1 MERGGIVSNVQKVAV
16 VTGAASGI
24 GRGIAERLAEDGAKV
39 VIADIDES
47 TAEEVASSIGDN
59 AVAVACNVTDEASVE
74 GAVGL
79 AVERFGRLDVMVNN
93 AGILQISPVVETDVN
108 DWDRMFNVNVR
119 GMFLGCKA
127 AAKRLIEQD
136 EGGVIINAASGA
148 GRHGVGMLSHYC
160 ATKACAISMTQSL
173 ALELAPHKIRVN
185 AYAPGHIMTPMW
197 DDIWEP
203 YAQRVGKTVEE
214 IKEIFLGTIPWGRFG
229 EPSDVAPGISW
240 LCTDDAAYIT
250 GQTIGINGGE
260 WLH

>member
-1 MERGGIVSNVQKVAV
+1 MHQGKVAI

-24 GRGIAERLAEDGAKV
+24 GRGIAERLAADGAKV
-39 VIADIDES
+39 VIADVAERS
-47 TAEEVASSIGDN
+47 AHETASAIGDG
-59 AVAVACNVTDEASVE
+59 AVAAVCDVTDEASVE
-74 GAVGL
+74 AAV
-79 AVERFGRLDVMVNN
+79 AQTVETFGRLDVVVNN
-93 AGILQISPVVETDVN
+93 AGVLQISPVVETDVD
-108 DWDRMFNVNVR
+108 DWDRIFAINVR
-119 GMFLGCKA
+119 GMFLGSKVG
-127 AAKRLIEQD
+127 AKQLIEQG

-203 YAQRVGKTVEE
+203 YASRVGKSVEE
-214 IKEIFLGTIPWGRFG
+214 IREQFLGTIPWGRYG
-229 EPSDVAPGISW
+229 SPEDVAPAISW
-240 LCTDDAAYIT
+240 LCTDDADYVT